1 MKQRRPHPSKRTK
14 PVKKL
19 KPTQEELGAMAKRAA
34 QERAS
39 CRIGI
44 DNEETRSPSA
54 YRMNPDRG
62 ELWRQLAGNAYSRS
76 R

>member
-14 PVKKL
+14 PVKSL
-19 KPTQEELGAMAKRAA
+19 KPTAQERAAMRMRAA

-39 CRIGI
+39 CGIGI

-54 YRMNPDRG
+54 YRMNPDYGPIWYRL
-62 ELWRQLAGNAYSRS
+62 EGNAHGLR